1 LLNHNGNISFYK
13 VDWICK
19 KLFVKESQDSK
30 NVLSVWDLVDSRKV
44 FIADIPAGTVHLE
57 VKAFRVVHFLNKTD
71 RRRQNIE
78 NTDAGSSDPDDSS
91 SRTVFETV
99 AEFYDFWSSD

>member
-13 VDWICK
+13 VDWICE
-19 KLFVKESQDSK
+19 KLFVKESQDIK
-30 NVLSVWDLVDSRKV
+30 NVLSVWDFVDSRKV

-71 RRRQNIE
+71 RRRQNI
-78 NTDAGSSDPDDSS
+78 DAGSSDPDDSS

-99 AEFYDFWSSD
+99 AEFYDFLSSD